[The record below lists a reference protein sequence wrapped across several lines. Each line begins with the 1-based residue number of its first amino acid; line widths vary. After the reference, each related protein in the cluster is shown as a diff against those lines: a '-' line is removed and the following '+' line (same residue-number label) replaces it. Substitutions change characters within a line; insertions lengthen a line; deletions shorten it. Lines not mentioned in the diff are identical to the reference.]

1 MGKAIRW
8 FKSLLSSKKHNE
20 KENTPPKT
28 NNNGV
33 SVSVTNENVTIQN
46 VGCNNGVGKR
56 WSFAKETMEKKESK
70 NQSKW
75 CKEYIID
82 ERESEQSKHAIA
94 VAAATAA
101 AADAAVAAAQAAA
114 AVVRL
119 TSRRRSDL
127 FITGGGKERWAA
139 VKIQSFFRGYLAR
152 RAHRALKG
160 LVKLQAHVR
169 GYLVRKQAAATLH
182 SMQSLIRAQ
191 ATVRSL
197 RANQS
202 LTQNNKL
209 QSDFRSQR
217 SMERLDET
225 KNDQIHSNRLWTSC
239 DPYNSPYEGSP
250 KIVEI
255 DTYKPKSRSRRLN
268 NPSIYDFGNDDFQYP
283 TMSSPLPS
291 IPHQSG
297 YDWSFYGEEGRVCT
311 AHNTPRFTNSMR
323 PNAPPTPAR
332 SVCGDGL
339 FRPSYMG
346 DTKSFRA
353 KLRSQSA
360 PKQRPVDRPR
370 KGISLEEIMG
380 ARNSVSGGVL
390 RMQRSCS
397 HVQEILNF

>member
-20 KENTPPKT
+20 KENNPPKINN
-28 NNNGV
+28 NNNG
-33 SVSVTNENVTIQN
+33 VTNENVSIQN
-46 VGCNNGVGKR
+46 VGCNGVGKR
-56 WSFAKETMEKKESK
+56 WSFAKETVEKKESK
-70 NQSKW
+70 TKNQSNKW
-75 CKEYIID
+75 FKEYLID
-82 ERESEQSKHAIA
+82 ERENEQSKHAIA

-119 TSRRRSDL
+119 TSQRRGDL
-127 FITGGGKERWAA
+127 FTADGTERWAA

-209 QSDFRSQR
+209 QSDFRSRR
-217 SMERLDET
+217 SMERFDET
-225 KNDQIHSNRLWTSC
+225 KTDQFHSNRLWTSC

-268 NPSIYDFGNDDFQYP
+268 NPSMYDFGNDDFQYP

-291 IPHQSG
+291 IPHQSA
-297 YDWSFYGEEGRVCT
+297 YDWSYYGEEGRVCT
-311 AHNTPRFTNSMR
+311 AQNTPRFTNSIR

-360 PKQRPVDRPR
+360 PKQRPADRPR
-370 KGISLEEIMG
+370 KGISLDELMA

-397 HVQEILNF
+397 HLQESLNY